1 MSRCSY
7 ESNGYKGKGGSKVS
21 EKDLQNKEAMQKE
34 EESQMSVCGKCN
46 LKDVQETMPSYE
58 LLTDLADLFKLFGD
72 STRLAILSA
81 LRQHELCVG
90 DLAEVLNMTQSA
102 ISHQLKSLRLQ
113 NLVTYRRD
121 GRLSYYSLADEHVET
136 IIDMGLEHI
145 LEEA

>member
-1 MSRCSY
+1 M
-7 ESNGYKGKGGSKVS
+7 S
-21 EKDLQNKEAMQKE
+21 EKKIQNKEE
-34 EESQMSVCGKCN
+34 VQMSVCGKCN
-46 LKDVQETMPSYE
+46 LEEVRKTMPDYE
-58 LLTDLADLFKLFGD
+58 LLTDLGDLFKLFGD
-72 STRLAILSA
+72 STRLSILSA

-90 DLAEVLNMTQSA
+90 DLAAVLNMTQSA

-145 LEEA
+145 LEEV